1 MTAGSRALS
10 LLAVLV
16 VVALAAAA
24 AWFVYRTPGDV
35 LTGNGAA
42 IPASAAQST
51 GASKKSVLITVDKGE
66 SATDIGDALAA
77 AGVVRSARLFEVLV
91 GVTGVQDSLEA
102 GEYDFDP
109 GLPAIEVVRRIAA
122 GKTASREVT
131 IPEGLRV
138 EQVGALLQ
146 NAGVVSQQDFLA
158 ALVKSRYT
166 MPFLAQVPGD
176 SLEGYIFPASYEF
189 SRQESATQV
198 VQAMLQAFQDN
209 VADKVQLEGQ
219 DLTMPQVITLAS
231 IVERE
236 AAVPGDRPLIAS
248 VYLNRLRAGIPLQ
261 ADPTVQFAL
270 GNAADSVTRYGY
282 WKSELSLDDLK
293 VESPYNTYVNQG
305 LPPGPIANPGVA
317 AIEAVIRPAQTNY
330 LFFVAKPDGSDAFA
344 ETLEEHLKNVQK
356 YDPGAAP

>member
-1 MTAGSRALS
+1 MAVAL
-10 LLAVLV
+10 LI
-16 VVALAAAA
+16 VVALAAGAG
-24 AWFVYRTPGDV
+24 WFVYRTPGSV
-35 LTGNGAA
+35 LTGSGKP
-42 IPASAAQST
+42 IPAASDQAT
-51 GASKKSVLITVDKGE
+51 GAGGAKSVLITVDKGE
-66 SATDIGDALAA
+66 SATDIGNALAA

-138 EQVGALLQ
+138 EQVGDLLQ
-146 NAGVVSQQDFLA
+146 QANVVSASEFMA
-158 ALVKSRYT
+158 ALVKSRYNV
-166 MPFLAQVPGD
+166 PFLAQLPD
-176 SLEGYIFPASYEF
+176 NDLEGFIFPASYEF
-189 SRQESATQV
+189 SRSESATQV

-219 DLTMPQVITLAS
+219 DLTLDQVVTLAS

-236 AAVPGDRPLIAS
+236 AVVPSDRPLIAS
-248 VYLNRLRAGIPLQ
+248 VYLNRLHAGIPLQ

-270 GNAADSVTRYGY
+270 GDAAGSVKQYGW

-293 VESPYNTYVNQG
+293 VESPYNTYVNEG
-305 LPPGPIANPGVA
+305 LPPGPIANPGLDS
-317 AIEAVIRPAQTNY
+317 IEAVIRPAQTDY
-330 LFFVAKPDGSDAFA
+330 LFFVATPDGHSVFA
-344 ETLEEHLKNVQK
+344 KTLEEHLKNVQK
-356 YDPGAAP
+356 YGTGAAAP